1 MAKFHQ
7 DNKLTGQRFSR
18 TDKGMRKSMITDT
31 IERGCLGVVAGAL
44 MALLVAGCAAQ
55 STKTHAFSRI
65 DRIESDLQRG
75 ITTKGD
81 VLQLLGEPDGA
92 GALGGFDALRGPDR
106 ARKGPI
112 IAWYYQSIK
121 ASILGGIEFQQDIL
135 LVFFEGDIVDGF
147 YWFSNNSKGEWK

>member
-1 MAKFHQ
+1 M
-7 DNKLTGQRFSR
+7 
-18 TDKGMRKSMITDT
+18 GMRKSMNTDT
-31 IERGCLGVVAGAL
+31 IERRCLGVVAGAL

-55 STKTHAFSRI
+55 TGKTHAFSRI

-81 VLQLLGEPDGA
+81 VLLLLGEPDGA
-92 GALGGFDALRGPDR
+92 GALGGFDALRGPDG

-112 IAWYYQSIK
+112 IAWYYESTN
-121 ASILGGIEFQQDIL
+121 ASLLGGLEFQQDIL
-135 LVFFEGDIVDGF
+135 LVFFEGDVVDGF

>member
-18 TDKGMRKSMITDT
+18 TDLGMSKSMITDT
-31 IERGCLGVVAGAL
+31 IERQCLGVVAGAL

-55 STKTHAFSRI
+55 TGKTHAFSRI

-81 VLQLLGEPDGA
+81 VLLLLGEPDGA
-92 GALGGFDALRGPDR
+92 GALGGFDALRGPDG
-106 ARKGPI
+106 AGKGPI
-112 IAWYYQSIK
+112 IAWYYESTK
-121 ASILGGIEFQQDIL
+121 ASIVGGVELEQDIL
-135 LVFFEGDIVDGF
+135 LVFFEGDVVDGF
-147 YWFSNNSKGEWK
+147 LWFSNKSEGEWK